1 MGFVARP
8 ALRSCNHGRALVV
21 LLKSP
26 TDLTAMPN
34 SIEDWYNQIPVVT
47 RVYLTLAVITTLL
60 CALEIVSP
68 FSLYFNWNAIV
79 YKFEL
84 WRIVTNFLF
93 FGLFGIEYVFHMFF
107 LVRYCRLLEENT
119 FHGRTADFLFMLIFG
134 GTIMTVLAPFLN
146 VHFLGS
152 ALSFMLVY
160 VWSYKNEHIQMS
172 FLGLI
177 NFTAPYLPWV
187 LLVFAVLLGASPVMD
202 MLGLAAGH
210 LYYFLEYEYPRI
222 RGVKILHTPALLR
235 SMFEQDEPEILEPD
249 QAAQNDVLTEDL
261 AAAAVQQEEAEEE
274 HNPFAPPAAEQEE
287 VNPFAPAAADQDE
300 QQPNPFAPAHQAIPA
315 N

>member
-1 MGFVARP
+1 VARP

-235 SMFEQDEPEILEPD
+235 SMFEQDEPEILEPEH
-249 QAAQNDVLTEDL
+249 AAQNDVLTEDL

>member
-1 MGFVARP
+1 M
-8 ALRSCNHGRALVV
+8 
-21 LLKSP
+21 P
-26 TDLTAMPN
+26 T
-34 SIEDWYNQIPVVT
+34 IEDWYTQIPIVT

-79 YKFEL
+79 NKFEV
-84 WRIVTNFLF
+84 WRLVTNFLF

-119 FHGRTADFLFMLIFG
+119 FHGRTADFLFMLMFG

-152 ALSFMLVY
+152 ALSFMMVY

-172 FLGLI
+172 FLGVV

-187 LLVFAVLLGASPVMD
+187 LLVFAILLGASPVMD
-202 MLGLAAGH
+202 MLGLLAGH
-210 LYYFLEYEYPRI
+210 LYYYLAWEYPRI
-222 RGVKILHTPALLR
+222 RGIKLLHTPQILHTL
-235 SMFEQDEPEILEPD
+235 FEQEEPEMMPE
-249 QAAQNDVLTEDL
+249 
-261 AAAAVQQEEAEEE
+261 AVQPAVEQNEPPGQQQDE
-274 HNPFAPPAAEQEE
+274 NPFAPQQE
-287 VNPFAPAAADQDE
+287 NPFAPQQAQQGDQDEAQQDDEIQPAADQAVD
-300 QQPNPFAPAHQAIPA
+300 QGPAPVDTRA
-315 N
+315 